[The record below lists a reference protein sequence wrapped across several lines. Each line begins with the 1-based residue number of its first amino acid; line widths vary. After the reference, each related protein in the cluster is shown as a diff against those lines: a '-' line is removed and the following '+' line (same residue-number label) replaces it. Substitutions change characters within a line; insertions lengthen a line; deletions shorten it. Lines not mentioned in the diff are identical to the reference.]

1 MKLRYYIF
9 IIYRIDDQVVHARLA
24 AMEKKLDEIMDLVR
38 PKVETA
44 CWGPAKSDEELVAL
58 SEKPDV
64 VRLFLSYLVD
74 F

>member
-1 MKLRYYIF
+1 M
-9 IIYRIDDQVVHARLA
+9 VHARLA

-38 PKVETA
+38 PKVEKA
-44 CWGPAKSDEELVAL
+44 WGPAKSDEELVAL

>member
-1 MKLRYYIF
+1 MKSRYYIF
-9 IIYRIDDQVVHARLA
+9 INYRIDDQVVHARLA

-38 PKVETA
+38 PKVEKA
-44 CWGPAKSDEELVAL
+44 WGPAKSDEELVAL